1 MDRIFLHSDC
11 SGTLVELGHFTLHV
25 NVITELCNKTM
36 RQLTLTLP
44 GPSAGV
50 GGSLTVT
57 VA

>member
-1 MDRIFLHSDC
+1 MLINCDC
-11 SGTLVELGHFTLHV
+11 SEACSEILMTLSQ
-25 NVITELCNKTM
+25 NPYI
-36 RQLTLTLP
+36 LTLTLP

>member
-1 MDRIFLHSDC
+1 MNSYTRGNS
-11 SGTLVELGHFTLHV
+11 EA
-25 NVITELCNKTM
+25 
-36 RQLTLTLP
+36 LTLTLP